1 MKEILLGVTGSIAA
15 YKAAELA
22 SKLTKKGYSVNVV
35 MTEAAQKFITPLTFE
50 TLTKHKVHTQLFD
63 GNFEPNV
70 HHISLAKRTDL
81 ALIAPA
87 SADMIGKIANGIA
100 DDMLSTT
107 MLALKDVPVLICP
120 AMNTAMYENY
130 FVQQNMKKLNE
141 AGCIFLEPTE
151 KLLACG
157 EVGKGALVDIETI
170 AGFVDGM
177 LKNASEHTH
186 DVYANVGKEE
196 NSEVHEAAG
205 KADDMAELDLEEIAR
220 AEAEKAAENFE
231 KKLPKTIDLSGLE
244 IPED

>member
-22 SKLTKKGYSVNVV
+22 SKLTKKGYGVNVV

-50 TLTKHKVHTQLFD
+50 TLTKHKVHTKMFD

-87 SADMIGKIANGIA
+87 SADIIAKVANGIA

-107 MLALKDVPVLICP
+107 MLALRNVPVLICP
-120 AMNTAMYENY
+120 AMNTAMYENH
-130 FVQQNMKKLNE
+130 FTQMNMKKLNE
-141 AGCIFLEPTE
+141 AGYIFIEPTE

-157 EVGKGALVDIETI
+157 EVGKGALVDNETI
-170 AGFVDGM
+170 VSFVDEL
-177 LKNASEHTH
+177 LKKVPDRREEEPETQPGKASE
-186 DVYANVGKEE
+186 DIDDIDLDAIAAA
-196 NSEVHEAAG
+196 EAA
-205 KADDMAELDLEEIAR
+205 
-220 AEAEKAAENFE
+220 KAAEHFE
-231 KKLPKTIDLSGLE
+231 KNLPKTIDLSGLE
-244 IPED
+244 MPED